1 MKRTQAS
8 RRPIIALVFSH
19 NFKHGGLGRFDRHHT
34 CDVYLDTSSDVRAH
48 VLSSP
53 TLSGLND
60 QLKERFGS
68 IALPQFKGKGWD
80 SIGEDRYLKII
91 EAP

>member
-1 MKRTQAS
+1 MKRTPAS

-19 NFKHGGLGRFDRHHT
+19 NFKHDRHHT

-80 SIGEDRYLKII
+80 SIGEDRYLKVI
-91 EAP
+91 EST